1 MTIDIQKIRADFPAL
16 ALTVHG
22 KPLTFLDSA
31 ASAQKPKQVL
41 DAMRFCYENEYANVH
56 RGMYD
61 LSEKATLNFE
71 NARKKVQLFLNAA
84 SDKEIVFTRGATD
97 ALNLVAYTWGAQNL
111 RAGDE
116 VLITQA
122 EHHSNIVPWQI
133 LQKRIPFTLKVAP
146 VSDDGALDMDAFKS
160 LLNEKT
166 KLVSVAH
173 ISNVLGTVFPIKE
186 IAQLAHAA
194 GAKVLI
200 DGCQGATHVPVDM
213 QDIDCDFYAFSGHK
227 LYGPTGIGVLYG
239 KRAVLEAMEPFE
251 GGGDMIKSVAFSGS
265 VWADVPA
272 RFEAGTPPIMQAIGL
287 GFAIDYVQ
295 NIGMA
300 NIAEHEK
307 RLCGLLQDGVL
318 SVGGTTQIGT
328 APDKTGLVSFVTDFA
343 HPQDIA
349 MILDQQGVAVRTG
362 HHCAQP
368 LHERFG
374 QSVSVRASLGVYNT
388 KEDIEN
394 FVAALHKVKRFFT

>member
-186 IAQLAHAA
+186 IAKLAHAA

-213 QDIDCDFYAFSGHK
+213 QDIGCDFYAFSGHK

>member
-186 IAQLAHAA
+186 IAKLAHAA

-213 QDIDCDFYAFSGHK
+213 QDINCDFYAFSGHK

>member
-22 KPLTFLDSA
+22 RPLTFLDSA

-41 DAMRFCYENEYANVH
+41 DAIRFCYENEYANVH

-186 IAQLAHAA
+186 IAKLAHAA

-239 KRAVLEAMEPFE
+239 KRAVLETMEPFE

>member
-116 VLITQA
+116 MLITRA

-186 IAQLAHAA
+186 IAKLAHAA

>member
-71 NARKKVQLFLNAA
+71 NARKKVQRFLNAA

-133 LQKRIPFTLKVAP
+133 LQKRIPFTLKVVP

-186 IAQLAHAA
+186 IAKLAHAA

-318 SVGGTTQIGT
+318 SVGGTTPIGT